1 MDALDRIPGI
11 IGYATVRAEDGSVE
25 SVKGSSQTAIGDLTA
40 YFSSAAEAIRA
51 NLDMGALGHISLVY
65 GVNRLVIIA
74 REERIIGI
82 EIERDRDAQ
91 TLIRSL
97 IEPETVTRPEAEVP
111 RSLASK
117 VHQINLLIDE
127 FGGDA
132 DRSHWVDLLNQSLG
146 VLGRDIAPSIGV
158 VEGRLAFKQSPGR
171 EQEDDFVESLR
182 SIVDFLVKKAVE
194 EMGSSQAR
202 IKVQSVIERMK

>member
-1 MDALDRIPGI
+1 MDNLDRIPGI
-11 IGYATVRAEDGSVE
+11 IGYATVRAEDGSIE

-40 YFSSAAEAIRA
+40 YFSSAAEAIKA
-51 NLDMGALGHISLVY
+51 NFDMGALSYMSLVY

-74 REERIIGI
+74 RDEHFIGI

-91 TLIRSL
+91 ALIKSL
-97 IEPETVTRPEAEVP
+97 SEPEAVKRPEAEVP

-127 FGGDA
+127 FGGDT
-132 DRSHWVDLLNQSLG
+132 DRTHWVDLLTQSLG
-146 VLGRDIAPSIGV
+146 VLGTDIAPCIGI
-158 VEGRLAFKQSPGR
+158 VEGKLASKESPVQER
-171 EQEDDFVESLR
+171 EDDFVQSLR
-182 SIVDFLVKKAVE
+182 SVVDFLVKKAVE

-202 IKVQSVIERMK
+202 VKVQNVIERMK